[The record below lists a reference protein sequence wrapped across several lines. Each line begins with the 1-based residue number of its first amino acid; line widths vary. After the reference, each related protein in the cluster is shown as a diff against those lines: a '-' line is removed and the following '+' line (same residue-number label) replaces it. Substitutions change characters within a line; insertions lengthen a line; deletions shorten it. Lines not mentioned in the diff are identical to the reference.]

1 MSEPVTISIIQHF
14 SELEDPRADDERKKH
29 ELLDIVVMAIL
40 GVICGAE
47 DWVNI
52 SEFGKAKEDWF
63 RQFLKLPNGV
73 PSHDTFRRVFSLLSP
88 EKFVGVFS
96 KWVSALSEATDGEI
110 VAIDGK
116 TLRGSFD
123 RASDKAAL
131 HVVNAWSCANG
142 LVLGQVE
149 VDGKSNEITAIPKLV
164 EILEL
169 SGCTVTIDAMGCQK
183 DIAEQIRDEG
193 ADYVLALKGNHGDLY
208 EDVKLYFESHKSNDF
223 ADFKGEK
230 HETVD
235 GDHGRIETRRYYLET
250 DIEWSGADA
259 VWKDLAG
266 FGMVEATREV
276 NGKVSTE
283 TRYYLTSLTGS
294 AEELARAVRNHWQV
308 ENSMHWVLDVAFRED
323 DCRTRDRRAAQNFS
337 LLRKIALNLLK
348 NEKSVKVGVKGKRL
362 RAGWDNQYLLRVLGA

>member
-235 GDHGRIETRRYYLET
+235 GAHGRIETRRYYLET

-294 AEELARAVRNHWQV
+294 AEELARAVRSHWQV

-348 NEKSVKVGVKGKRL
+348 NDKSVNVGVKGQRL
-362 RAGWDNQYLLRVLGA
+362 RAGWDNQYLLSVLGA